1 MPSATNLL
9 ASLPPDG
16 YPPRYI
22 TATTLRWVRKVE
34 GISAKE
40 ANKRYGM
47 LTAGEWRIKIR
58 NVENN
63 EKE

>member
-1 MPSATNLL
+1 MEHALL
-9 ASLPPDG
+9 DALPLDG
-16 YPPRYI
+16 YPSAILHRQL
-22 TATTLRWVRKVE
+22 LRWVRKVE

-47 LTAGEWRIKIR
+47 LTAGAWRKKIR

-63 EKE
+63 EKG